1 MSHHEHHHHTVQ
13 NAKRTLLVIIFTI
26 ITMFAEVT
34 FGILTNSMV
43 LLSDGWH
50 MGTHAFALSISFIA
64 YFFMNRI
71 QNRECA
77 HTVSEKI
84 SALAGYTSSI
94 FLLITAVWI
103 IFESIMRFIHPL
115 EISFNDAILV
125 ATIGLLVNIFC
136 IFIMEFKNV
145 KDEKDYNYKAAYL
158 HILTDALTSIFAIIA
173 LLAGKFFG
181 FTLLDPIIGVIAGI
195 LILRWSIQLVKN
207 TTSELLDL
215 KLLKE

>member
-1 MSHHEHHHHTVQ
+1 
-13 NAKRTLLVIIFTI
+13 
-26 ITMFAEVT
+26 
-34 FGILTNSMV
+34 
-43 LLSDGWH
+43 
-50 MGTHAFALSISFIA
+50 
-64 YFFMNRI
+64 
-71 QNRECA
+71 
-77 HTVSEKI
+77 
-84 SALAGYTSSI
+84 
-94 FLLITAVWI
+94 
-103 IFESIMRFIHPL
+103 
-115 EISFNDAILV
+115 
-125 ATIGLLVNIFC
+125 
-136 IFIMEFKNV
+136 MEFKNV